1 MTFIVSKS
9 GFLASEDENSL
20 GVGTEMHVGQRLVI
34 SLKQFDPSK
43 VRFSWN
49 GKHWWAFKSLFREY
63 STPEAERDHL

>member
-9 GFLASEDENSL
+9 GFLAREDENSL
-20 GVGTEMHVGQRLVI
+20 GVGTEIPVGQRLVI
-34 SLKQFDPSK
+34 SLMQFDPVK

-49 GKHWWAFKSLFREY
+49 GKHWWAFKNLFREY